1 MRSPKGVANMAAIAV
16 LTLLIIIAATPAL
29 ILDELLGTNAESGMP
44 TKEEWRGGAS
54 RFQL

>member
-1 MRSPKGVANMAAIAV
+1 MRSPKGVADMAAIAV
-16 LTLLIIIAATPAL
+16 LTLLVIIAATPAL